1 MFARYFL
8 IICSLLSIAGCSKHH
23 MAANHTP
30 SKLPPKFASS
40 VQHRQTPSFSRVNV
54 KGTFDV
60 NLHTGYKRSS
70 VILHGDPRDLAY
82 VSTQVING
90 VMQLTIGAGYPR
102 FGKIAAEINTHN
114 LTSFVYHGT
123 GTITGY
129 KINTSYLDLLID
141 NSGRTLLQGN
151 ISLRKLEVKGGGYTE
166 ILGVNSP
173 YLLVK
178 ISGKSNVKLSGT
190 ANLSLLDINDPKG
203 QGRFSFYWVKSKELR
218 VRGSGKAYIQ
228 LAGIVNR
235 LNVELWGNARFNGR
249 YLRADRAFVK
259 THNKSVAEISAVK
272 RQHTL
277 ASDDSDIQFYNI
289 PNMKADFMA
298 YDGAVLDM
306 RDLSPQVVQEYDQYN
321 K

>member
-8 IICSLLSIAGCSKHH
+8 IICSIISISGCAKY
-23 MAANHTP
+23 HTAVNP
-30 SKLPPKFASS
+30 PAKLPPQFASS
-40 VQHRQTPSFSRVNV
+40 VQHRQTPNFSRVYVN
-54 KGTFDV
+54 GAFDV
-60 NLHTGYKRSS
+60 NLHTGYKHSS
-70 VILHGDPRDLAY
+70 VILHGDPRDLAN
-82 VSTQVING
+82 VSTQVVNG
-90 VMQLTIGAGYPR
+90 VMRLTVWAGYPR
-102 FGKIAAEINTHN
+102 YGKLSAEINTHN
-114 LTSFVYHGT
+114 LTSFVYRGT

-129 KINTSYLDLLID
+129 KINTGYIDVFLD
-141 NSGRTLLQGN
+141 NSGRTMLQGN
-151 ISLRKLEVKGGGYTE
+151 ISLRKLEVTGGGYTE

-178 ISGKSNVKLSGT
+178 ISGKSNVKISGA
-190 ANLSLLDINDPKG
+190 ANLSLLDINDSKG
-203 QGRFSFYWVKSKELR
+203 QGRFSFYWVKSNELR

-228 LAGIVNR
+228 LAGIANK
-235 LNVELWGNARFNGR
+235 LNVELWDNARFNGR

-298 YDGAVLDM
+298 YNGAVLDM
-306 RDLSPQVVQEYDQYN
+306 RDLSPPVVQEYDQYN